1 MNAGRDDKTAFFDQF
16 AKHGDA
22 MRFLPGDESRLA
34 RLRERLGDLRGA
46 LVIEPGCGAGSL
58 TEWLARWVGPDGSV
72 EACDPSGEM
81 LARCRQTVAGRTNVR
96 LTQVR
101 CEEAVFSEGAFD
113 RVVCFRVFPH
123 FDDMDA
129 VLARFARW
137 LRPGGRLHIVHWEG
151 RAALAAIHG
160 GCAPVVGDVLPPTA
174 ELAAALQRHG
184 FTLAVFVDEE
194 QEIYLEAVR
203 G

>member
-1 MNAGRDDKTAFFDQF
+1 
-16 AKHGDA
+16 
-22 MRFLPGDESRLA
+22 
-34 RLRERLGDLRGA
+34 
-46 LVIEPGCGAGSL
+46 
-58 TEWLARWVGPDGSV
+58 
-72 EACDPSGEM
+72 
-81 LARCRQTVAGRTNVR
+81 
-96 LTQVR
+96 
-101 CEEAVFSEGAFD
+101 
-113 RVVCFRVFPH
+113 
-123 FDDMDA
+123 MDA

-160 GCAPVVGDVLPPTA
+160 GCAPVAGDVLPPTA

-184 FTLAVFVDEE
+184 FTLVVFVDEE